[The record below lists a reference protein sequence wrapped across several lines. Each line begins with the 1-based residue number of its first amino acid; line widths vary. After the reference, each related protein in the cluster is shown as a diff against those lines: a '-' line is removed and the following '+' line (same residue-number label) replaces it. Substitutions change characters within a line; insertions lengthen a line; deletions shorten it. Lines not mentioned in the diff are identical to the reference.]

1 MKISCVNLL
10 FIIITIAILII
21 QINSH
26 TIFPGPKSEQ
36 EKACNKKSNPSV
48 ETCRAV
54 EAADNQEACCLVTYT
69 NKETGEKYQKCG
81 YLENTEYGIK
91 VFKNIYAEYKEV
103 KIQCKSNYIEGFL
116 LINLF
121 IILLF
126 I

>member
-1 MKISCVNLL
+1 MKISSVNLS

-21 QINSH
+21 QINTH

-36 EKACNKKSNPSV
+36 EKACDQKANPTA
-48 ETCRAV
+48 EGCIAIKG
-54 EAADNQEACCLVTYT
+54 ADSQESCCFVTYT
-69 NKETGEKYQKCG
+69 DKVTGEKYQKCG

-91 VFKNIYAEYKEV
+91 VFKNIYAEYKEL